1 MLKKEKTH
9 THLLKLQQAVKAETE
24 TTAMVYTA
32 SRCIFYMHKT
42 VVYIRVL
49 LLMK

>member
-24 TTAMVYTA
+24 RKSNGIYSQSLHILYA
-32 SRCIFYMHKT
+32 KDG
-42 VVYIRVL
+42 
-49 LLMK
+49 